1 MTCRSDRQTVDRLF
15 GRTSG
20 RACVTFGRATAE
32 RTAAVSVGWVGTG
45 IDGRTVGPTEEQDGR
60 KDGRWAART

>member
-1 MTCRSDRQTVDRLF
+1 MRVGRIDQTVDRLF

-45 IDGRTVGPTEEQDGR
+45 IDGRTVGPLRNRTDGR
-60 KDGRWAART
+60 TDGGPLRT